1 MNDSLISIHLPT
13 PSNILQFN
21 EVALK
26 LHPIDDV
33 AIAKITLMSGNQIV
47 GVDDPNS
54 SEIKLLDMI
63 PWSHKFALHDIPKGE
78 PVRRYGQLIGFAR
91 KAIRTGEHV
100 HVHNLEAGDYLREAS
115 PGAEVKPIIPTRGD
129 ERRKFQGFKRP
140 DGRVGTRNYV
150 AVISTVNCSAHTC
163 REIAHYFTKERLS
176 EYPNVDGV
184 MALTHT
190 IGCGQ
195 GIGTHDYQLLQ
206 RTLAGMAHHPNVA
219 ASLIIG
225 LGCESN
231 QPAALVANCPFC
243 SETQQANGHPFTVT
257 VQDGGGIRRTVKAGI
272 EAIEEILPV
281 VNDFMRSPQ
290 LASELM
296 LALQCGGSDAWSG
309 VTANPVVGHV
319 ADQVIRQ
326 GGTVVLAET
335 PEIIG
340 AEHLLIRRTIDPKT
354 AESLAKMVDWWWEF
368 ARRQDLDLE
377 FNRSVGNA
385 AGGLSTIYE
394 KSLGAVAKGGTTPLV
409 GVYEYAE
416 PVTTR
421 GFNFMNSPGYDPV
434 SVTGEVAGGSNLVLF
449 TTGRGSVFGFKPA
462 PSIKIS
468 SNSQVYQRMPD
479 DIDFNA
485 GIVLEGTS
493 IDQAGDNL
501 FELVLSVASGEP
513 SKSEAQG
520 VGEAEFIPW
529 ATVGSF

>member
-1 MNDSLISIHLPT
+1 
-13 PSNILQFN
+13 
-21 EVALK
+21 
-26 LHPIDDV
+26 
-33 AIAKITLMSGNQIV
+33 
-47 GVDDPNS
+47 
-54 SEIKLLDMI
+54 
-63 PWSHKFALHDIPKGE
+63 
-78 PVRRYGQLIGFAR
+78 
-91 KAIRTGEHV
+91 
-100 HVHNLEAGDYLREAS
+100 
-115 PGAEVKPIIPTRGD
+115 
-129 ERRKFQGFKRP
+129 
-140 DGRVGTRNYV
+140 
-150 AVISTVNCSAHTC
+150 
-163 REIAHYFTKERLS
+163 
-176 EYPNVDGV
+176 
-184 MALTHT
+184 
-190 IGCGQ
+190 
-195 GIGTHDYQLLQ
+195 
-206 RTLAGMAHHPNVA
+206 
-219 ASLIIG
+219 
-225 LGCESN
+225 
-231 QPAALVANCPFC
+231 
-243 SETQQANGHPFTVT
+243 
-257 VQDGGGIRRTVKAGI
+257 
-272 EAIEEILPV
+272 
-281 VNDFMRSPQ
+281 MRSPQ

-493 IDQAGDNL
+493 IDQAGDDL

>member
-1 MNDSLISIHLPT
+1 
-13 PSNILQFN
+13 
-21 EVALK
+21 
-26 LHPIDDV
+26 
-33 AIAKITLMSGNQIV
+33 
-47 GVDDPNS
+47 
-54 SEIKLLDMI
+54 
-63 PWSHKFALHDIPKGE
+63 
-78 PVRRYGQLIGFAR
+78 
-91 KAIRTGEHV
+91 
-100 HVHNLEAGDYLREAS
+100 
-115 PGAEVKPIIPTRGD
+115 
-129 ERRKFQGFKRP
+129 
-140 DGRVGTRNYV
+140 
-150 AVISTVNCSAHTC
+150 
-163 REIAHYFTKERLS
+163 
-176 EYPNVDGV
+176 
-184 MALTHT
+184 
-190 IGCGQ
+190 
-195 GIGTHDYQLLQ
+195 
-206 RTLAGMAHHPNVA
+206 MAHHPNVA

-231 QPAALVANCPFC
+231 QPSALVANCPFC

-493 IDQAGDNL
+493 IDQAGDDL